1 MEGILVFANEK
12 KKRLFPTKRTT
23 FLYSIEGGGE
33 TLNVLGLIPQRS
45 SLMLVFHV
53 TVVRLV
59 LK

>member
-1 MEGILVFANEK
+1 MEEILVFVDE
-12 KKRLFPTKRTT
+12 KKRLFPKKRIT

-33 TLNVLGLIPQRS
+33 TLNVLGLISQCS
-45 SLMLVFHV
+45 NLMLVFHV